1 MKFTQKPY
9 VIIGSGIA
17 GLYTAIKLSEKTEEE
32 ILLITKSD
40 LRESNSR
47 YAQGGIVG
55 VLPENT
61 EDSVDLHV
69 QDTLKAGAGLTDPD
83 VARFISEKSAD
94 SVMDLISYGV
104 EFDKQIDQKIEL
116 TLEGAHSVNRI
127 LHAGGDA
134 TGKNIELAL
143 SSQVENDSKIQ
154 IYRKTLAVDL
164 LVDSEN
170 RCKGV
175 IVLNEALGEYETIF
189 SSAVIVAT
197 GGAGQVYSRTTNPQ
211 IATGDGIALAYRAGA
226 TIQNMEFIQ
235 FHPTALNIEENGSR
249 FLISESVRG
258 EGARLKTPEG
268 EYFTNKYDERGDLA
282 PRDVVTRAIFFEMK
296 EHAFDHVL
304 LDTSGIPA
312 EKTRTRFP
320 NITKVC
326 EEHGIDI
333 TKGDIPVSPAAHYI
347 MGGIK
352 TTVKG
357 ETSLKGLYA
366 VGEASCTSFH
376 GANRLASNSLLECVV
391 VANELAQL
399 LAKKKTEI
407 AASNADCQI
416 GCLISLYE
424 KNKFEYKRDIRTLKN
439 TLREAMWEN
448 AGIVR
453 NKERLNQALHTL
465 NDLKLDFN
473 QPYKCR
479 DIEEYEFRS
488 LLTVSELIIRSA
500 LMRKESRGGH
510 YRDDFPEIQPEA
522 HNSYISKDSAFI
534 AANCCDRF

>member
-1 MKFTQKPY
+1 MKFTRKPY

-17 GLYTAIKLSEKTEEE
+17 GLYTAIKLSEKTDRE
-32 ILLITKSD
+32 IVLITKSD

-47 YAQGGIVG
+47 YAQGGIAG

-61 EDSVDLHV
+61 GDSIELHV
-69 QDTLKAGAGLTDPD
+69 QDTIKAGAGLTDSEI
-83 VARFISEKSAD
+83 AQFISERSAG
-94 SVMDLISYGV
+94 SIRDLIGYGV
-104 EFDKQIDQKIEL
+104 EFDRQDNQEIEL

-134 TGKNIELAL
+134 TGRSIELAL
-143 SSQVENDSKIQ
+143 SNRVENNPGIL
-154 IYRKTLAVDL
+154 IYRKTQAVDL
-164 LVDSEN
+164 LIDSEN
-170 RCKGV
+170 VCKGV
-175 IVLNEALGEYETIF
+175 IVFDKTTKEYETIF
-189 SSAVIVAT
+189 SSAVIIAT
-197 GGAGQVYSRTTNPQ
+197 GGAGQVYSRTTNPL

-235 FHPTALNIEENGSR
+235 FHPTALDFEEKGSR
-249 FLISESVRG
+249 FLVSESVRG

-268 EYFTNKYDERGDLA
+268 EYFTHKYHEKGDLA

-296 EHAFDHVL
+296 EHGYEYVL
-304 LDTSGIPA
+304 LDTSLIPK
-312 EKTRTRFP
+312 EKLRARFP
-320 NITKVC
+320 NIIKAC

-352 TTVKG
+352 TTERG

-399 LAKKKTEI
+399 LSETDTDENS
-407 AASNADCQI
+407 SNADCQI

-424 KNKFEYKRDIRTLKN
+424 KNKFEYKKSIQ
-439 TLREAMWEN
+439 TLRTILKDTMWEK

-453 NKERLNQALHTL
+453 NKEGLNEALRVL
-465 NDLKLDFN
+465 NDIKLDFN

-479 DIEEYEFRS
+479 DPEEYEFRS
-488 LLTVSELIIRSA
+488 LLTISELIIRSA
-500 LMRKESRGGH
+500 LIRKESRGGH
-510 YRDDFPEIQPEA
+510 FRDDFPETLSKGE
-522 HNSYISKDSAFI
+522 NSYISKDSAFI
-534 AANCCDRF
+534 AGNCCDMF

>member
-1 MKFTQKPY
+1 MKFIQKPY

-17 GLYTAIKLSEKTEEE
+17 GLYTAIKLSEKTDKE

-61 EDSVDLHV
+61 EDSVELHV
-69 QDTLKAGAGLTDPD
+69 RDTVKAGAGLTDAG
-83 VARFISEKSAD
+83 VARFISEKSAG
-94 SVMDLISYGV
+94 SIMDLISYGV
-104 EFDKQIDQKIEL
+104 EFDKHADQKVEL

-134 TGKNIELAL
+134 TGRSIELAL
-143 SSQVENDSKIQ
+143 SNRVENNPKIH
-154 IYRKTLAVDL
+154 IYRKTQAVDL

-170 RCKGV
+170 NCKGV
-175 IVLNEALGEYETIF
+175 IVFNKTRGEYETVF
-189 SSAVIVAT
+189 SSAVIIAT

-226 TIQNMEFIQ
+226 TIQNMEFVQ
-235 FHPTALNIEENGSR
+235 FHPTALDFEEKGSR

-258 EGARLKTPEG
+258 EGAVLKTPDRKQ
-268 EYFTNKYDERGDLA
+268 FAFKYHEKGDLA
-282 PRDVVTRAIFFEMK
+282 PRDVVTRAIFFEMR
-296 EHAFDHVL
+296 EQGFDNVI
-304 LDTSGIPA
+304 LDTSVIPE
-312 EKTRTRFP
+312 EKLRIRFP
-320 NITKVC
+320 NIMKVC

-333 TKGDIPVSPAAHYI
+333 TKGNIPVSPAAHYI

-357 ETSLKGLYA
+357 ETSLQGLYA

-391 VANELAQL
+391 VANELAQFL
-399 LAKKKTEI
+399 SEKQTEI
-407 AASNADCQI
+407 SALSSDCQI

-424 KNKFEYKRDIRTLKN
+424 KNKFEYKRDIQTLKN
-439 TLREAMWEN
+439 TLRETMWEK

-453 NKERLNQALHTL
+453 NKDGLNRALQTL

-479 DIEEYEFRS
+479 DPEEYEFRS
-488 LLTVSELIIRSA
+488 LLIISELIIRSA

-510 YRDDFPEIQPEA
+510 FRSDFPKASPEA
-522 HNSYISKDSAFI
+522 DNSYISRDSAFI
-534 AANCCDRF
+534 AGNCCDRF